1 MSCAG
6 HELRMR
12 EKINIYRYFTGK
24 LEGIRPLG
32 RASRAWEENI
42 KKCLRETT

>member
-1 MSCAG
+1 
-6 HELRMR
+6 MR
-12 EKINIYRYFTGK
+12 EKINIYRYFTGN

-42 KKCLRETT
+42 KQGLKETR